1 MRNELRLKVS
11 KSSFVGEESVGNVEE
26 FDVFCNKKSGE
37 QNTFR
42 DKRKTEQIDDDAI
55 SVSHGGEVAELT
67 EHNTQQTWRSCRE
80 KCATLVGGI
89 SCRRQTN
96 DDWDETSTD
105 QRQGRYETDKHNVS
119 RPKSSMNDANKPKK

>member
-1 MRNELRLKVS
+1 MPMRNELRLKVS

-67 EHNTQQTWRSCRE
+67 EHNTQQT
-80 KCATLVGGI
+80 
-89 SCRRQTN
+89 
-96 DDWDETSTD
+96 
-105 QRQGRYETDKHNVS
+105 
-119 RPKSSMNDANKPKK
+119 